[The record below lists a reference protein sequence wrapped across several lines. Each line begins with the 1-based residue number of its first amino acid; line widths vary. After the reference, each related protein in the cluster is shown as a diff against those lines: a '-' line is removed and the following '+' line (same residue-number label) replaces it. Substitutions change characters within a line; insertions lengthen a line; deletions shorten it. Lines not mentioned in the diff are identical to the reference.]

1 MKLRKATRGQL
12 KWHNRQL
19 ILRAVYDGIADNR
32 AAIAQETGLA
42 KPTVSDLVAELIQD
56 GLLVESGLG
65 ESTDSGGKRPTLVK
79 FVPNA
84 RQVIGV
90 SITSEQVFGILSNL
104 NGDISARHYAH
115 LNGARG
121 EHVLTILHQ
130 VINGLIAQ
138 LDAPLLCIG
147 VGVVGVVNSTD
158 GIVKASHPLAWEN
171 LALAQ
176 HLRDRYQ
183 KPVYVGNNTE
193 LTALAEFAFSR
204 HEGEGARNLV
214 VLLVSDN
221 VEIGVA
227 LENATYHHG
236 GDVGTLIYGAHTLQE
251 TLGWQAVLRRY
262 EALRKTHPTSLL
274 PTENLSYLHLRH
286 AAHHQDALAQHLLG
300 ELVTHVAHVITWAI
314 GLLQPSQ
321 FTLAGNIVDLGE
333 AFLEQVVQRVKTSP
347 LAHPVSFAVARAS
360 NLSALG
366 AVALAIQKELDVI

>member
-1 MKLRKATRGQL
+1 MKLHKATRGQL

-42 KPTVSDLVAELIQD
+42 KPTVSELVAELIQD

-90 SITSEQVFGILSNL
+90 SITSEQIFGILSNL

-115 LNGARG
+115 LNGAQG
-121 EHVLTILHQ
+121 DHVLTTLHH
-130 VINGLIAQ
+130 VINGLVAQ

-158 GIVKASHPLAWEN
+158 GIVKTSPTLGWEN
-171 LALAQ
+171 LTLAQ
-176 HLRDRYQ
+176 HLRQRYQ

-204 HEGEGARNLV
+204 HEGDDWRNLV
-214 VLLVSDN
+214 VLLVNDG

-227 LENATYHHG
+227 LENASYHHG
-236 GDVGTLIYGAHTLQE
+236 ADIGTLVYGSQTLQDI
-251 TLGWQAVLRRY
+251 LGWQAILRRC
-262 EALRKTHPTSLL
+262 EALRKTYPDSRL
-274 PTENLSYLHLRH
+274 PTESLTYLHLRH
-286 AAHHQDALAQHLLG
+286 AAHHDDALAQHLLA
-300 ELVTHVAHVITWAI
+300 ELIADVAHVVTWAI

-321 FTLAGNIVDLGE
+321 LTLAGNIVDLGE
-333 AFLEQVVQRVKTSP
+333 AFLGQVVQRVKTAP
-347 LAHPVSFAVARAS
+347 LAHTVSFAVARAS